1 MADTENTDEML
12 DAEESL
18 DSDEIGE
25 RAGDDGVDAPDG
37 WAGATKFGTTAEEQS
52 EGESLDQKLAEERPD
67 APFEEDLPLPGAA
80 TPDAEL
86 DESVDQVVDDAE
98 PAEDDEAISDD
109 PDLRSV
115 VDS

>member
-1 MADTENTDEML
+1 MADAENTDEML

-37 WAGATKFGTTAEEQS
+37 WAGATKFGTTAQEQAQ
-52 EGESLDQKLAEERPD
+52 GETLDQKLAEERPD
-67 APFEEDLPLPGAA
+67 APYEEDVPLPGAA
-80 TPDAEL
+80 TPDSQL
-86 DESVDQVVDDAE
+86 TESVDQAVDDEE
-98 PAEDDEAISDD
+98 PAEGDETISDD
-109 PDLRSV
+109 PDLRSI